1 MTTATLEKTS
11 RPSARTQLSV
21 DFPRQYQTIVGS
33 EYTFRISAPEN
44 ARSVEIAVDQGD
56 WRPCR
61 PAVGYWWF
69 DWTGYDDGEHE
80 AVARLVTAE
89 GCTIS
94 AEPHEFVV
102 RRDAQFT

>member
-1 MTTATLEKTS
+1 MTTATLEKTAP
-11 RPSARTQLSV
+11 PSARTQLSV
-21 DFPRQYQTIVGS
+21 DFPRQYQTIVGMT
-33 EYTFRISAPEN
+33 YTFRISAPES

-69 DWTGYDDGEHE
+69 DWSGYDEGEHE
-80 AVARLVTAE
+80 AVARFVTAE
-89 GCTIS
+89 GFAVS

-102 RRDAQFT
+102 RRDDQFA